1 MTTTASSRTTSTGTR
16 ATWREPV
23 ASHVRPG
30 EWRHRAACR
39 SVDPEVFFP
48 ASVAGPAFRTRVEVA
63 KAVCSGCPV
72 REACLSWALS
82 ALPDGI
88 AGGMTEGERR
98 TERGRRARARRR
110 AAATDASGMSADEGE
125 DASVAAVASSRV
137 SHDIGLAG
145 HTSSGRTPR
154 VDDDPGA

>member
-1 MTTTASSRTTSTGTR
+1 
-16 ATWREPV
+16 
-23 ASHVRPG
+23 
-30 EWRHRAACR
+30 
-39 SVDPEVFFP
+39 VDPEVFFP
-48 ASVAGPAFRTRVEVA
+48 APVAGSAFRTRVEVA

-72 REACLSWALS
+72 REPCLSWALS

-98 TERGRRARARRR
+98 TEHGRRARARRSAV
-110 AAATDASGMSADEGE
+110 AADANGTSADEGE
-125 DASVAAVASSRV
+125 GTSAATVAPSRF